1 MTREDVKRQFTQ
13 YSACDPRECSKCA
26 DDALD
31 RAVDEIV
38 RLRAK
43 LQAAREYAS
52 HLECCLTCAEDGI
65 NACHIGREL
74 QDAAA
79 LGGDE

>member
-1 MTREDVKRQFTQ
+1 MTRENVKRQFTQ

-43 LQAAREYAS
+43 LQAAR
-52 HLECCLTCAEDGI
+52 DGI
-65 NACHIGREL
+65 AKIIMHTGRLPNASPDFL
-74 QDAAA
+74 AA
-79 LGGDE
+79 LGGDDA